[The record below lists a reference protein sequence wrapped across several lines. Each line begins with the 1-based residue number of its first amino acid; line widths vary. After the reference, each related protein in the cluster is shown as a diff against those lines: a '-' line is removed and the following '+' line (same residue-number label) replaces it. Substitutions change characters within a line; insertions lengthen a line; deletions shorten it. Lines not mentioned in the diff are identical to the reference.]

1 MRTGRWPSST
11 LVRTSRMAASGSLV
25 FGTRNFLPYR
35 DARTGSHGSII
46 TTAVG
51 TPPWRKLRTAP
62 RPTASELRTTAS
74 GVLPLL
80 RNGVIQDRLGSSG
93 TFPVEAG
100 DMACELASHVRRAR
114 DEAAERAKGIGRRCS
129 KKVETRHGRLKADL
143 ERGIP
148 VARANSLTQ
157 CRREKRIA
165 MHVYA
170 ISGREKHVIDH
181 TLGSIAELEADTRAI
196 RCRRSGCDM
205 AGGRD
210 LNRLQ
215 PWREPAGATRPHRLR
230 REESLQRE
238 RCMAIH
244 ARPRNQP
251 ADKAW
256 AHDVE
261 RRARDGTER
270 LAHDLHHPAHLH
282 VRNHERRGTAH
293 EHFDARAG
301 FLQQG
306 R

>member
-62 RPTASELRTTAS
+62 RPTASELKTTAN
-74 GVLPLL
+74 GLRVLPLL
-80 RNGVIQDRLGSSG
+80 RNGVIQDRLGSIG

-100 DMACELASHVRRAR
+100 DMACERASHVRRAR

-129 KKVETRHGRLKADL
+129 EKVETRHGRLKADL
-143 ERGIP
+143 ECGIP
-148 VARANSLTQ
+148 VARADSLTQ
-157 CRREKRIA
+157 RRRKERIA
-165 MHVYA
+165 MHVHA

-196 RCRRSGCDM
+196 RCRRCGCDV

-215 PWREPAGATRPHRLR
+215 PGREPAGAAGAHRLR
-230 REESLQRE
+230 REESLRRE

-244 ARPRNQP
+244 ARPGNQP
-251 ADKAW
+251 ADTAW
-256 AHDVE
+256 AHD
-261 RRARDGTER
+261 G
-270 LAHDLHHPAHLH
+270 
-282 VRNHERRGTAH
+282 ERRGGGGA
-293 EHFDARAG
+293 
-301 FLQQG
+301 
-306 R
+306 